1 MSHEKGNDREDG
13 KQLTFAALVG
23 ALAFAAGA
31 QAQETMSPLV
41 KQMFN
46 GGWPDKA
53 SVEQLNKDRLYYDAI
68 EAYRLTLPALNT
80 IGMRDGSEAKFG
92 KGYNVLPIWKDR
104 MNAKTWVP
112 TPNCRNDPKD
122 QQAVL
127 HLVQPRAHAYHDDV
141 VTKVPGNAG

>member
-1 MSHEKGNDREDG
+1 MRS
-13 KQLTFAALVG
+13 TFSTFMHSLVATSL
-23 ALAFAAGA
+23 ALAFVAAA

-41 KQMFN
+41 RQMFN

-53 SVEQLNKDRLYYDAI
+53 SVEQMNKDRLYYDAI

-80 IGMRDGSEAKFG
+80 IGMRHGSEAKFG

-112 TPNCRNDPKD
+112 TP
-122 QQAVL
+122 
-127 HLVQPRAHAYHDDV
+127 AHRTLA
-141 VTKVPGNAG
+141 